1 MNTTLAKSTSPPQAS
16 SSSPTQASRTSASQT
31 SRMSASQ
38 TSRVSATEAGRTPA
52 RHRLHPYRLVIDP
65 PRVSLLA
72 LPAKPGD
79 GEAPVLIDIE
89 RIKAV
94 TPLDTTF
101 QPRPFEA
108 EKMLDIARPAV
119 R

>member
-1 MNTTLAKSTSPPQAS
+1 MAKKARLTAL
-16 SSSPTQASRTSASQT
+16 SAAITDYQEIEVEEH
-31 SRMSASQ
+31 A
-38 TSRVSATEAGRTPA
+38 EAGRTPA
-52 RHRLHPYRLVIDP
+52 RHFLHPYRLVIDP
-65 PRVSLLA
+65 PLVSLLA

-79 GEAPVLIDIE
+79 GETPVLIDIE

-101 QPRPFEA
+101 QPSPFEA
-108 EKMLDIARPAV
+108 EKLLDIARPDV